1 MITVKTA
8 DNKLT
13 EIAEVHT
20 KTAANALTKIAEGY
34 QVVSVNGEK
43 RLIPVF
49 LSECKHN
56 YVISDELSYGASCT
70 EDGLNVYVCTKCGE
84 KLFETG
90 EGAWGHNYVDGVCTN
105 CEHCLYHGEETV
117 FTKYDHLKHA
127 INCARCGK
135 ELGFDGHFIDHY
147 RYVGSGGTRVPV
159 CICGFEFDPE
169 PYEPEPEEHEHNWDA
184 NTGTCSCGESCDHP
198 EVDEGFCTTC
208 GYCVSA

>member
-34 QVVSVNGEK
+34 QVVSVNGAK

-84 KLFETG
+84 RYSETG
-90 EGAWGHNYVDGVCTN
+90 ESAYGHNYVDGICTN
-105 CEHCLYHGEETV
+105 CEDCLYHGEETS
-117 FTKYDHLKHA
+117 FTKYDHFRHKVT
-127 INCARCGK
+127 CKCCGR
-135 ELGFDGHFIDHY
+135 ELGYEDHY
-147 RYVGSGGTRVPV
+147 TYDYKVNPEGTTRVPV

-169 PYEPEPEEHEHNWDA
+169 PYEPEPEPEPEEYL
-184 NTGTCSCGESCDHP
+184 CSCSSTP
-198 EVDEGFCTTC
+198 NTYIDENGDERCSAC
-208 GYCVSA
+208 GGLNA